1 MELRNCPECG
11 KLFAYV
17 SRNLC
22 PECIEKEEEMFRS
35 VERFLKEHGSAT
47 VQEISE
53 ATGVPE
59 SKVIS
64 FLRAGRLVASSGM
77 PLLECERCGKPITT
91 GRFCDACR
99 SALEAALKEG
109 SGQAQSGAIVAKPNL
124 AEDSGR
130 RRMITAELYRKSRRK
145 T

>member
-22 PECIEKEEEMFRS
+22 PECIEKEEELFRR
-35 VERFLKEHGSAT
+35 VESFLKEHGSAT
-47 VQEISE
+47 VQEISK

-64 FLRAGRLVASSGM
+64 FLRTGRLVASSNS
-77 PLLECERCGKPITT
+77 PLLECERCGRPIAT

-99 SALEAALKEG
+99 AALAAALKEEKGQG
-109 SGQAQSGAIVAKPNL
+109 SGDALGARPQLEGSGEK
-124 AEDSGR
+124 
-130 RRMITAELYRKSRRK
+130 RMYTAELYRKSRRK
-145 T
+145 I

>member
-22 PECIEKEEEMFRS
+22 PECIEKEEELFKK
-35 VERFLKEHGSAT
+35 VESFLKEHGSAT

-64 FLRAGRLVASSGM
+64 FLRTGRLVASSGS
-77 PLLECERCGKPITT
+77 PLLECERCGRPIAT

-99 SALEAALKEG
+99 AALEAALKEEKSEVPG
-109 SGQAQSGAIVAKPNL
+109 GTPGMRQPAGDSGQV
-124 AEDSGR
+124 
-130 RRMITAELYRKSRRK
+130 RMFTAELYRKTRRK
-145 T
+145 F